1 MTAWEVMMH
10 ESGKGLDAFIAGSV
24 DVDCVSPNAVM
35 EALAMEAVPMRTE
48 ETTLDAVTV
57 NG

>member
-1 MTAWEVMMH
+1 MH

-35 EALAMEAVPMRTE
+35 EALAMEAVPMRQRRP
-48 ETTLDAVTV
+48 LWMP
-57 NG
+57 